1 MLHSITRTAKRAL
14 IVLTPALILL
24 PQTLPAAAAVHAPA
38 TGLSETQFAAA
49 RSSRI
54 LVANLGP
61 AQGGSITE
69 YRETDNGNV
78 APQTTIAGPN
88 TGFGQTR
95 GPVGIA
101 LDPSGRIGISLGN
114 IAGTEV
120 ETFAKGAK
128 GNVAPLTAIDCF
140 PRLATIGAAFDQ
152 AGNLYVSHSG
162 TIIEVFPPGATG
174 CASPSRVIT
183 GISPYGLAIDRN
195 NILYVA
201 DEQGSLDIF
210 PPGASQPMA
219 RIAGS
224 NTGLVE
230 PTSVALDASLNVF
243 VFDGN
248 TSAISE
254 FVAGAQGNVAPLRTI
269 GGSKTG
275 LNGAVGI
282 AVSRTSGKIFI
293 SSPAATAVFGFAARA
308 AGNVAPTQVI
318 AGAATGLSA
327 PWFLTLKE

>member
-1 MLHSITRTAKRAL
+1 MLDAITRTSRRAL
-14 IVLTPALILL
+14 LVLTPTLILL
-24 PQTLPAAAAVHAPA
+24 PHALPATAAVHESARFAQP
-38 TGLSETQFAAA
+38 QFGAAKT
-49 RSSRI
+49 SRI

-78 APQTTIAGPN
+78 APQTTIAGSN

-101 LDPSGRIGISLGN
+101 LDPSGRIGVTLGN
-114 IAGTEV
+114 ISGTEV
-120 ETFAKGAK
+120 ETFPAGAK

-152 AGNLYVSHSG
+152 AGNFYVSHSG
-162 TIIEVFPPGATG
+162 TSIEVFPPGANG
-174 CASPSRVIT
+174 CASPSRVIA

-201 DEQGSLDIF
+201 DQQSGLALF

-219 RIAGS
+219 FIAGS

-230 PTSVALDASLNVF
+230 PISVALDAALNVY

-248 TSAISE
+248 TSTISE
-254 FVAGAQGNVAPLRTI
+254 FAAGAQGNVAPIRTI

-275 LNGAVGI
+275 LSGAIGI
-282 AVSRTSGKIFI
+282 AVSRTTGKIFV

-308 AGNVAPTQVI
+308 SGNVAPAQVI
-318 AGAATGLSA
+318 AGAATGLTA

>member
-1 MLHSITRTAKRAL
+1 VLDSITRTLQRTL
-14 IVLTPALILL
+14 LVLTPAAILL
-24 PQTLPAAAAVHAPA
+24 PQALPAAAAVHGTPRIAQ
-38 TGLSETQFAAA
+38 TQVAAA
-49 RSSRI
+49 KTSRI

-88 TGFGQTR
+88 TGFGITR

-114 IAGTEV
+114 ISGNEV
-120 ETFAKGAK
+120 ETFAPGAK

-152 AGNLYVSHSG
+152 AGNLYVSHGG
-162 TIIEVFPPGATG
+162 TSIEVFPPGATG
-174 CASPSRVIT
+174 CATPSRVIT
-183 GISPYGLAIDRN
+183 GISPYGIAIDRN
-195 NILYVA
+195 DILYVA
-201 DEQGSLDIF
+201 DQQGAVDLF

-230 PTSVALDASLNVF
+230 PVSVALDAALNVY

-254 FVAGAQGNVAPLRTI
+254 FAAGAQGNVAPIRTI

-275 LNGAVGI
+275 LSGAIGL
-282 AVSRTSGKIFI
+282 AVSRTTGKIFV
-293 SSPAATAVFGFAARA
+293 SSPAATAVFGFAPHAS
-308 AGNVAPTQVI
+308 GNVAPAQVI
-318 AGAATGLSA
+318 AGAATGLTA